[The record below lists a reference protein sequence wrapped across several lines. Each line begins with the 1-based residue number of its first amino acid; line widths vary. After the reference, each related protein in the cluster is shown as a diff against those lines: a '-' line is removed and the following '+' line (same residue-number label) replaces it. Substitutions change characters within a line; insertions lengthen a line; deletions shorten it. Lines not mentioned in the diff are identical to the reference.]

1 MQRYKLT
8 RSEAAR
14 LGRLLHMEYTLREL
28 ADELDTSK
36 RQIRTAI
43 EAGCPHRRTGAGHI
57 CIVGDEFRD
66 WYHEICRRRKRPLR
80 SDEAFCLSCRRAVPL
95 SDDAEVYPAPHG
107 VERVTAAC
115 PLCGNTINR
124 FRKVVGS

>member
-14 LGRLLHMEYTLREL
+14 LSRLLHMEYTLREL
-28 ADELDTSK
+28 ADELATSK
-36 RQIRTAI
+36 RQIRTAL
-43 EAGCPHRRTGAGHI
+43 EAGCPHRRTESGHI
-57 CIVGDEFRD
+57 WIVGDEFRD

-80 SDEAFCLSCRRAVPL
+80 YDEVYCLKCRRAVLLP
-95 SDDAEVYPAPHG
+95 DDPEVHVLRTG

-115 PLCGNTINR
+115 PHCATTVNR
-124 FRKVVGS
+124 FRKAVRS